1 MFLELQSFIDIY
13 FDIILKLILL
23 KLLLITYVI
32 SVKYKVIVN

>member
-13 FDIILKLILL
+13 FDIILKSILL